1 MRRRTPYPLKGAA
14 LLVCTL
20 ACQGT
25 HRDVAPPISLA
36 EAGPAQAEFR
46 ALRARFF
53 DAEASGRAALAN
65 PLGDFLTRF
74 PNDPRTLDVRVY
86 LVWAR
91 LGAGD
96 PVGARRLLD
105 PLLEGPEG
113 PRLDFARV
121 ADAAILA
128 RSGSATRALRALV
141 GLAGHLVD
149 LDERFV
155 YGEERARA
163 AFTAGAYEEALAA
176 LLAWLVQ
183 APLDRQD
190 RARATATLLLGT
202 VPSAEL
208 VRGLASERREAD
220 SETRP
225 EMTAARSF
233 LSSTIARRLTVLALE
248 RSDAELARK
257 LLDAAPVTLRATP
270 DGQRLLALASAEA
283 KAPAVAGRAV
293 GLLLSLTGSLER
305 RRAAAVS
312 AGITR
317 VLSSARSAAGG
328 PGVDLLVRYDTG
340 DVDAAL
346 AALAADGAAL
356 FVAGNDD
363 ETARLAAARAEVLH
377 IPLLL
382 LRPLQRQPSANG
394 FTFVLGVDD
403 GAIEQELIRALD
415 SRGRRE
421 LARVGPGGTSCDVEP
436 EAPGKPRFPLA
447 SWRKSGVD
455 ALLVLGD
462 ADCARDVAGE
472 VQSGHEHLML
482 ALGLDA
488 SLAYATLGIPT
499 LSPQCGNY
507 PANAPSGGWYE
518 ALGHDAGLLA
528 AHALEALPSA
538 GVAKRA
544 EVDALHEKARDALAG
559 VDAELWTSDKRGFA
573 LGRTLPRQ
581 LEVTSNGVNPR

>member
-1 MRRRTPYPLKGAA
+1 MRPILYPLTAA
-14 LLVCTL
+14 LLWL
-20 ACQGT
+20 ASACQAARHDASG
-25 HRDVAPPISLA
+25 PLSLA

-53 DAEASGRAALAN
+53 DADAAGRAALTNA
-65 PLGDFLTRF
+65 LGDFLTRF
-74 PNDPRTLDVRVY
+74 PDDPRTLDVRVY

-96 PVGARRLLD
+96 PVGARRLLG
-105 PLLEGPEG
+105 PLLESKAG

-128 RSGSATRALRALV
+128 RSGEALRALHLLV
-141 GLAGHLVD
+141 AMDGTLVD

-163 AFTAGAYEEALAA
+163 AFTAGAYDEAITA

-183 APLDRQD
+183 APLDRQS
-190 RARATATLLLGT
+190 RARTTAATLLGT
-202 VPSAEL
+202 VPSGEL
-208 VRGLASERREAD
+208 LRALALVKREAEG
-220 SETRP
+220 ETRSDQA
-225 EMTAARSF
+225 AARSF
-233 LSSTIARRLTVLALE
+233 LASTMARKLTELALE
-248 RSDAELARK
+248 RSDAELARR
-257 LLDAAPVTLRATP
+257 LLDAAPVTLRASP
-270 DGQRLLALASAEA
+270 EGQRLLALASAEA

-293 GLLLSLTGSLER
+293 GLLLSLSGSLER

-328 PGVDLLVRYDTG
+328 PGVDLLVRYDAE
-340 DVDAAL
+340 DADAAL

-363 ETARLAAARAEVLH
+363 ETARIASARAEVLH

-382 LRPLQRQPSANG
+382 LRPLQRQPAPKG
-394 FTFVLGVDD
+394 FTFVLGLDD
-403 GAIEQELIRALD
+403 GAVEQELIRALD
-415 SRGRRE
+415 ARGRRE
-421 LARVGPGGTSCDVEP
+421 LARVGPGGTSCDSEP
-436 EAPGKPRFPLA
+436 EAPGKPRFPLGT
-447 SWRKSGVD
+447 WRKGGVD
-455 ALLVLGD
+455 ALLVTGD
-462 ADCARDVAGE
+462 ADCARDLAGE
-472 VQSGHEHLML
+472 VKSSRDRLML

-488 SLAYATLGIPT
+488 SLAYATLGIAT
-499 LSPQCGNY
+499 FAPQTGGY

-528 AHALEALPSA
+528 ARALEALPSA

-544 EVDALHEKARDALAG
+544 DVDALHEKARDALAG
-559 VDAELWTSDKRGFA
+559 VSAELWTSGQHGFA
-573 LGRTLPRQ
+573 GGRVLPRE
-581 LEVTSNGVNPR
+581 LTVTSGGPSER